1 MEGRL
6 LSLVQTSL
14 GAASKSEGLQANDV
28 ESLHLSDVFVVRSTK
43 ILSFIQDIISSTSGT
58 RQSSSEI
65 KCDDKINFYN
75 CNLCISHLPRS
86 VLLFAQPQYSTTV
99 SQAWQYWGLRNI
111 AETFKHFER
120 ERDGSTIQRRSNC
133 RVPGKLETLQI
144 RLQRFVG

>member
-75 CNLCISHLPRS
+75 CNLCISHLPQP

-99 SQAWQYWGLRNI
+99 SQAWQY
-111 AETFKHFER
+111 
-120 ERDGSTIQRRSNC
+120 
-133 RVPGKLETLQI
+133 
-144 RLQRFVG
+144 

>member
-43 ILSFIQDIISSTSGT
+43 ILSFMQDIISSTSGT

-99 SQAWQYWGLRNI
+99 SQAWGTLQRLSNTSREREMAPQFNEDQI
-111 AETFKHFER
+111 AEFQVCLRHFKSKICWLIDE
-120 ERDGSTIQRRSNC
+120 E
-133 RVPGKLETLQI
+133 
-144 RLQRFVG
+144 

>member
-1 MEGRL
+1 MGGLGTREQKAASMEGRL

-14 GAASKSEGLQANDV
+14 GAASKSGDLQANDV

-58 RQSSSEI
+58 RKSSSEI

-99 SQAWQYWGLRNI
+99 SQAWQ
-111 AETFKHFER
+111 F
-120 ERDGSTIQRRSNC
+120 
-133 RVPGKLETLQI
+133 
-144 RLQRFVG
+144 